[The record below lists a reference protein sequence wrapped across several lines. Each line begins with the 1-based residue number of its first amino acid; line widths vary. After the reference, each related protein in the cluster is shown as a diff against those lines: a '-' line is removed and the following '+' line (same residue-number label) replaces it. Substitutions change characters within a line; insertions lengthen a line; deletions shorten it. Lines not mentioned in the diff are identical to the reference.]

1 MDNLKMT
8 SDLMFK
14 QNHQDTKIFNKSNN
28 EIHHTFK
35 TTEWLSKPESWN
47 KEQFTSEVIAF
58 IENTQ
63 GHNAYPNIVLIGLL
77 THQIDIYVQCK
88 RQLEQSGLIEAY
100 NKGATHGPSI
110 HFSMADKVLNRIL
123 QLMKELGL
131 TPSHRIGSVKAID
144 TETLEIEELFAGH

>member
-1 MDNLKMT
+1 MESLKIT
-8 SDLMFK
+8 SNVIPK
-14 QNHQDTKIFNKSNN
+14 QNHQDTKIFKKPSN
-28 EIHHTFK
+28 EIHHTFHS
-35 TTEWLSKPESWN
+35 TEWLSKPESWN
-47 KEQFTSEVIAF
+47 KELFTSEVMTF

-77 THQIDIYVQCK
+77 THQIDIYVQCT
-88 RQLEQSGLIEAY
+88 RQIEQSGLIEAY
-100 NKGATHGPSI
+100 NKGATYGPSI